1 MQSRWWGTLDHV
13 NEVSPRNRTN
23 RMHMCVSDMC
33 VLYIY
38 FICLHTHIY
47 KEIYYK
53 ELTHSIMDVDKSQ
66 VLRLAR
72 WRPRR
77 ANDVVLVQRPANSRP
92 RKNQCFSSSPKV
104 GKDQCSSLEAVRQEE
119 FPLIWQGVGDQ
130 PFCSSQAF
138 KWLDE
143 AHPHLGGH
151 SALLCLSLQML
162 NSSKINVTEIPRIM
176 LTNYMGTPWVQSSW
190 HIKWTITKCNLR
202 DDRATRKR
210 GLDFYTMELLYQ
222 PCCKRE
228 K

>member
-1 MQSRWWGTLDHV
+1 MLFCLLFPIYRLECRAGGEAPWTMWMRFLR
-13 NEVSPRNRTN
+13 RNRTN
-23 RMHMCVSDMC
+23 RMHMRVSDIC

-38 FICLHTHIY
+38 FICLHTHTC

-66 VLRLAR
+66 VLQLAR

-138 KWLDE
+138 KWL
-143 AHPHLGGH
+143 AHH
-151 SALLCLSLQML
+151 
-162 NSSKINVTEIPRIM
+162 IWE
-176 LTNYMGTPWVQSSW
+176 GT
-190 HIKWTITKCNLR
+190 
-202 DDRATRKR
+202 
-210 GLDFYTMELLYQ
+210 LLYYVYHFK
-222 PCCKRE
+222 C
-228 K
+228 